1 KRDHRAIEN
10 SVSTNHVWRERK
22 ETTRAIFRQ
31 NPTTHPVACIKVA
44 VAGERA
50 QFSYYVVFSAVVALR
65 CSRGWVPARTASSG
79 MLLVKPFLSSI
90 VVEAQ

>member
-1 KRDHRAIEN
+1 MFGVSEKRLRGQFFDRNLA
-10 SVSTNHVWRERK
+10 
-22 ETTRAIFRQ
+22 
-31 NPTTHPVACIKVA
+31 THPLACIKVA

-79 MLLVKPFLSSI
+79 MLLVNPFVSSI

>member
-31 NPTTHPVACIKVA
+31 NPTTHPPACIKVA